1 MPDPMQFAAAIT
13 TEWDADFAAAALTDE
28 IHAQVDVPGL
38 DYAMAFFTADFAAA
52 APSGADR
59 LNTALDPR
67 VLIGCTS
74 AARGCTIMPTAIS
87 RRFRKSSAE

>member
-13 TEWDADFAAAALTDE
+13 TEWDADFAVPALTDE

-38 DYAMAFFTADFAAA
+38 DYVMAVFTADFAAA
-52 APSGADR
+52 PSAADR